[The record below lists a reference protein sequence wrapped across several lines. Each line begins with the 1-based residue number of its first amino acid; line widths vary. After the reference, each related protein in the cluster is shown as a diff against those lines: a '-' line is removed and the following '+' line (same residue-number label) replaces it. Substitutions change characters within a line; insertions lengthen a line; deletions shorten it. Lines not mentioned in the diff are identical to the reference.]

1 MQLTVDGLRAD
12 LLSQYADRFGDD
24 GFVYLKNNRTVFAN
38 ANYQHANTET
48 TVGHAVLAKGAQPS
62 VHGLTG
68 NVWFDAETGE
78 LAYNIEDPDSPMLP
92 TREQEVTGSP
102 FAAQKCSAESA
113 VESQCSGR
121 MSKGGEGYR
130 VFYASDTGVALA
142 ATARLIN
149 KKLSWTAEY
158 NGFTGSRDT
167 FITSIN
173 WRF

>member
-1 MQLTVDGLRAD
+1 MYNTE
-12 LLSQYADRFGDD
+12 
-24 GFVYLKNNRTVFAN
+24 NRTRTYINVTRFNLGAGVG
-38 ANYQHANTET
+38 AGRFRVLVIFDDREKTE
-48 TVGHAVLAKGAQPS
+48 GFRDGSWQS
-62 VHGLTG
+62 V
-68 NVWFDAETGE
+68 
-78 LAYNIEDPDSPMLP
+78 I
-92 TREQEVTGSP
+92 
-102 FAAQKCSAESA
+102 SAESA

-142 ATARLIN
+142 ATARLIS